1 VTQFLGSRGGS
12 GYRLAHVDDGQ
23 KAAMSESKP
32 HQFKPPL
39 YHDGTANASQ
49 KAAAS
54 ASGTGERKGWE
65 AYRKWLSTVSGKPPS
80 ERAPLDSSIYSWKG
94 YHTWADRVK
103 QSWKPEE

>member
-1 VTQFLGSRGGS
+1 
-12 GYRLAHVDDGQ
+12 
-23 KAAMSESKP
+23 MSVSKP

-39 YHDGTANASQ
+39 YHQEAPVNAPA
-49 KAAAS
+49 KS
-54 ASGTGERKGWE
+54 AVSAPTGERKGWE
-65 AYRKWLSTVSGKPPS
+65 AYRKWLSTVSGKSPG

>member
-1 VTQFLGSRGGS
+1 
-12 GYRLAHVDDGQ
+12 
-23 KAAMSESKP
+23 MSVSKS

-39 YHDGTANASQ
+39 FQEEPTVGAPGKS
-49 KAAAS
+49 AAA
-54 ASGTGERKGWE
+54 APTGERKGWE
-65 AYRKWLSTVSGKPPS
+65 AYRKWLSTVSGKSPS